1 MNKQALRS
9 PRSIRERASSMEK
22 LDQKPAINYIE
33 NGSVG
38 SAKGFK
44 TGGMHIGLRTKKPDL
59 GWIYSEV
66 PAAAAGVYT
75 TNVFQ
80 AAPLQ
85 VTQESIA
92 EEKKLQAVLVNTVSA
107 NSCTGRQGLEN
118 ARVTRQWL
126 AQHLGITDHLVGVAS
141 TGVIGMQ
148 LPMEK
153 IKKGIAAIDLSGSE
167 APFEE
172 AILTT
177 DTKTK
182 HLAVTFEI
190 DGKSVT
196 IGGACKGSGMIH
208 PNMATMLGFV
218 TTDAAVAPDALRQAL
233 KTIVDKTFNR
243 ITVDGDTS
251 TNDMVL
257 LLANGQAEN
266 QPLSAQH
273 PEWLVF
279 LKGLEAVCQGLAK
292 FIAGDGEGAT
302 KLIEVQVTGAKDD
315 QSAEVIAK
323 TIVGSSLVKTAVF
336 GSDANWG
343 RIVCAMGYSGEA
355 FDPNHVTLKLGDL
368 VLFENGVPTPFD
380 EEQAKNALDK
390 NSIVIKASL
399 GEGNGS
405 AVAWGCDLTYD
416 YVKINASYRS

>member
-1 MNKQALRS
+1 
-9 PRSIRERASSMEK
+9 MEK

>member
-22 LDQKPAINYIE
+22 LDQKPAITYIE

-107 NSCTGRQGLEN
+107 NSCTGQRGLEN

-190 DGKSVT
+190 DGKPVT

-218 TTDAAVAPDALRQAL
+218 TTDATVAPDALSQAL

-279 LKGLEAVCQGLAK
+279 LKGLKAVCQGLAK

-315 QSAEVIAK
+315 QSAEVISK

-368 VLFENGVPTPFD
+368 VLFEHGVPAPFD
-380 EEQAKNALDK
+380 EEQAKNALNK